1 MRDRE
6 DECAALDRLIT
17 AVRKGQSQV
26 LVLRGEPGIGKSVL
40 LDYLQH
46 GASECRV
53 SHARGVEY
61 DMELAYAA
69 LHQLCAHMLDLRDR
83 LPEPQCDALETAFGF
98 SSKTP
103 PDRFI
108 VGLAV
113 LSLLAEAAEQ
123 QPVIWVID
131 DAQWLDKA
139 SSLTIAFVARRLLAE
154 RVGLVLAVRDP
165 SEAREWDGLPE
176 LPVSGL
182 PASDARALL
191 DAVWPGRR
199 DEAVLTRLAAE
210 ARGNPLALLELPRA
224 LTPAQLAGGFGL
236 LDGVGLASQLEQSFR
251 RRIETLPNDTRQLL
265 LAAAAESVGDTA
277 LLWRAVGKLG
287 LGADAAEPAQTAGLI
302 DFGALVRFRH
312 PLVRSAVYQSA
323 SMSDRRA
330 VHLALAEA
338 TEAETDPDR
347 RAWHRAHAASGLDEA
362 LAEELE
368 RSAGRARSRGGIAAA
383 AAFLARAAELSP
395 DAARRGRRALAAA
408 QAKLDSGTPEAANEL
423 LAVAEMSP
431 LDDLERARLARVRAG
446 IVFAL
451 QRGGD
456 APPLLLDAARQLEQ
470 LDAGAARE
478 AYTEALGA
486 AIFAGRLNDRVSPL
500 DVAVAA
506 RDALRG
512 RQPPRPTDLLVDGL
526 ATRYTDGY
534 VAGVAPLQRALN
546 VLAQD
551 GRGDEDEFIRWFW
564 LPWIVAGDLWDDE
577 MWHGVATRAIRL
589 VRESGALMVL
599 PLALGYR
606 AAVHIHAGEF
616 ARATALIEEAVAIEA
631 ATGSAPARYAEL
643 SLAAWRGVEV
653 EARAVMDWGLEN
665 ATARGEGRG
674 IGGYGYLTA
683 VLYNGLGRYDD
694 ALEGARLACAYD
706 DLGHFGFSL
715 VELVEAGVRSGARD
729 EAVTALGQLEERT
742 GAVGTE
748 WALGVQARARALLTD
763 GQAAEPLYR
772 EAIERLERT
781 RAAVHL
787 ARAHL
792 VFGEWLRRENRRIDA
807 REHLRAADEIF
818 SLAGAQAFA
827 HRAQRELLA
836 TGETARTR
844 KAETR
849 DALTSQEA
857 QIARLAR
864 DGLSNPEIGAQ
875 LFISPRTVQ
884 YHLRKVFQKLDI
896 TSRNQL
902 GRLSEEVLSSA

>member
-1 MRDRE
+1 MSSLAAPHVMRDRE
-6 DECAALDRLIT
+6 DECAAIDRLIT
-17 AVRKGQSQV
+17 AVRTGQSQV
-26 LVLRGEPGIGKSVL
+26 LVLRGKPGIGKSVL
-40 LDYLQH
+40 LDYVQH

-61 DMELAYAA
+61 DMELPYAA

-83 LPEPQCDALETAFGF
+83 LPESQCDALETAFGF

-113 LSLLAEAAEQ
+113 LSLLSEAADE

-176 LPVSGL
+176 LLVSGL
-182 PASDARALL
+182 PPSDARALL
-191 DAVWPGRR
+191 DAAWPGRR

-224 LTPAQLAGGFGL
+224 LTPGQLAGGFGL
-236 LDGVGLASQLEQSFR
+236 LDGVPLASQVEQSFQR
-251 RRIETLPNDTRQLL
+251 RLETLPNDTRVLL
-265 LAAAAESVGDTA
+265 LAAAAESVGDTG
-277 LLWRAVGKLG
+277 LLWRAAGGLG
-287 LGADAAEPAQTAGLI
+287 LVAEAAEAAQTAGLI

-323 SMSDRRA
+323 SISDRRA

-338 TEAETDPDR
+338 TDAETDPDR
-347 RAWHRAHAASGLDEA
+347 RAWHRAHAAAGLDESV
-362 LAEELE
+362 AEELE
-368 RSAGRARSRGGIAAA
+368 RSAGRAQSRGGIAAA

-395 DAARRGRRALAAA
+395 DAALRGRRALAAA
-408 QAKLDSGTPEAANEL
+408 QAKLDSGTPGAANEL
-423 LAVAEMSP
+423 LAVAEMCP
-431 LDDLERARLARVRAG
+431 LDDLERARLARVRAE

-451 QRGGD
+451 RRGGD
-456 APPLLLDAARQLEQ
+456 APRLLLDAARQLEP
-470 LDAGAARE
+470 LDATAARD

-486 AIFAGRLNDRVSPL
+486 AIFAGRLNDHVSPR

-512 RQPPRPTDLLVDGL
+512 EQPPRPTDLLLDGL
-526 ATRYTDGY
+526 ATRYSDGY
-534 VAGVAPLQRALN
+534 VAGVAPLQHALN
-546 VLAQD
+546 ELAQD
-551 GRGDEDEFIRWFW
+551 TRGDEDFIRWFW
-564 LPWIVAGDLWDDE
+564 LPWLVAGELWDDE
-577 MWHGVATRAIRL
+577 TWHDVATRALRL

-606 AAVHIHAGEF
+606 AAVHLHAGEF
-616 ARATALIEEAVAIEA
+616 ARATALIEEAAAIEA

-643 SLAAWRGVEV
+643 SLAAWRGVEA
-653 EARAVMDWGLEN
+653 EARATMEWGLQN

-683 VLYNGLGRYDD
+683 VLYNGLGRYEA
-694 ALEGARLACAYD
+694 ALEGARLACEYE

-715 VELVEAGVRSGARD
+715 VELVEAGIRSGARD
-729 EAVTALGQLEERT
+729 EAVTAFGRLKERT

-748 WALGVQARARALLTD
+748 WALGVQARAQAL
-763 GQAAEPLYR
+763 
-772 EAIERLERT
+772 
-781 RAAVHL
+781 
-787 ARAHL
+787 
-792 VFGEWLRRENRRIDA
+792 
-807 REHLRAADEIF
+807 
-818 SLAGAQAFA
+818 
-827 HRAQRELLA
+827 
-836 TGETARTR
+836 
-844 KAETR
+844 
-849 DALTSQEA
+849 
-857 QIARLAR
+857 
-864 DGLSNPEIGAQ
+864 
-875 LFISPRTVQ
+875 
-884 YHLRKVFQKLDI
+884 
-896 TSRNQL
+896 
-902 GRLSEEVLSSA
+902 